1 MLTSRLLFLA
11 GMAGLGLVGCQGSR
25 TVAKTKPKSSAPA
38 AAEESDSDIRQ
49 VSATGRDPFV
59 VRLETTK
66 GNVLIKVHP
75 DWAPRGAKRFREL
88 VESGFYDGCKFFRV
102 IEGFMAQVGMSGEPA
117 LNSQW
122 DKKKL
127 RDDPV
132 IQSNKPGFVTFATS
146 GADSRTTQFFINM
159 GDNSKLDSQG
169 FSPFGKVIQGQ
180 EIVESLYNRYGEQ
193 PNQDRIRRSGNSYLE
208 TEFPQLDAIVRATVE
223 E

>member
-1 MLTSRLLFLA
+1 MLTSRRLFLA
-11 GMAGLGLVGCQGSR
+11 GLAGLGLVGCQGSR
-25 TVAKTKPKSSAPA
+25 TVAKTKPKSAAPA
-38 AAEESDSDIRQ
+38 TTEESDSDIRQ
-49 VSATGRDPFV
+49 VSVTGRDPFV

-102 IEGFMAQVGMSGEPA
+102 IEGFMAQVGMSGDPA

-146 GADSRTTQFFINM
+146 GVDSRTTQFFINT

-180 EIVESLYNRYGEQ
+180 DIVESLYNRYGEQ
-193 PNQDRIRRSGNSYLE
+193 PNQDRIRRGGNSYLE